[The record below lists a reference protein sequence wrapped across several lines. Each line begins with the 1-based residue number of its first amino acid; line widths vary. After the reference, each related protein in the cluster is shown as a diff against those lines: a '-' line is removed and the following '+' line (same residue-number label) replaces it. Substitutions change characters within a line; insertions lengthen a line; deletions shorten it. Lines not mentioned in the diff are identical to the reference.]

1 MIKQTTIFYGNGI
14 NRLSKEGKSWDD
26 LLRHIS
32 PGQILPPIENNT
44 LKYEYIVLPK
54 DRYIEVVDKN
64 IKEED
69 KLLPAE
75 LKDSEIHIKED
86 LTYEL
91 SQLKATDFYKKLA
104 ELEAENYMTT
114 NYESHLN
121 NPFFEMGYHL
131 IDPDNR
137 IHKTKPHYTFEKEE
151 SHIKQWNIH
160 GSLELQESML
170 LGLYE
175 YSKYVID
182 IDKIIRSIERD
193 LPDIDRQSWPYIMLH
208 SDVHILGFGLGYE
221 EIDIW
226 YFLTSRKRLLRT
238 NKIEKN
244 RITYYAINDGSFDI
258 GKVKLLEALDVE
270 VEIVDFDWSSDAYKK
285 AYEDI
290 YNRIKYRMN
299 NE

>member
-1 MIKQTTIFYGNGI
+1 MRQTTIFYGNGV
-14 NRLSKEGKSWDD
+14 NRLSKDGKSWDNV
-26 LLRHIS
+26 LRQIS
-32 PGQILPPIENNT
+32 QGQFLPPIENNT

-54 DRYIEVVDKN
+54 DRYIEVVDDN
-64 IKEED
+64 IKEEG
-69 KLLPAE
+69 KTLPPE
-75 LKDSEIHIKED
+75 LKDTEKSIKED
-86 LTYEL
+86 LASEL
-91 SQLKATDFYKKLA
+91 SQFKAADFYKKLA
-104 ELEAENYMTT
+104 ELKADNYMTT
-114 NYESHLN
+114 NYESHLI
-121 NPFFEMGYHL
+121 NPFFKMGYHL
-131 IDPDNR
+131 MDPDNR
-137 IHKTKPHYTFEKEE
+137 IYKTKPHYTLEKGE
-151 SHIKQWNIH
+151 SHIKYWNIH
-160 GSLELQESML
+160 GCLELQESML

-175 YSKYVID
+175 YSKYVIN

-193 LPDIDRQSWPYIMLH
+193 LPDVDKESWPYIMLH

-244 RITYYAINDGSFDI
+244 RITYYVINDDSFDI

-270 VEIVDFDWSSDAYKK
+270 VKIIDFDWSSDAYKK

>member
-1 MIKQTTIFYGNGI
+1 
-14 NRLSKEGKSWDD
+14 
-26 LLRHIS
+26 
-32 PGQILPPIENNT
+32 
-44 LKYEYIVLPK
+44 
-54 DRYIEVVDKN
+54 
-64 IKEED
+64 
-69 KLLPAE
+69 
-75 LKDSEIHIKED
+75 
-86 LTYEL
+86 
-91 SQLKATDFYKKLA
+91 
-104 ELEAENYMTT
+104 
-114 NYESHLN
+114 
-121 NPFFEMGYHL
+121 
-131 IDPDNR
+131 
-137 IHKTKPHYTFEKEE
+137 
-151 SHIKQWNIH
+151 
-160 GSLELQESML
+160 ML

-175 YSKYVID
+175 YSKYVIN

-193 LPDIDRQSWPYIMLH
+193 LPDVDKESWPYIMLH

-244 RITYYAINDGSFDI
+244 RITYYVINDDSFDI

-270 VEIVDFDWSSDAYKK
+270 VKIIDFDWSSDAYKK